1 MPTRIIVNEA
11 HTSRRSLFGGAG
23 PGAAAGPLSPLEP
36 SSANAPTR
44 RDHSPTGDVEAGI
57 GLRPATTATV
67 QQRNVKFTSPA
78 KVVGND
84 DATNSHN
91 NIGNNKK
98 LSPPSSSTSRKTIKL
113 KSSLFYKSKN
123 GNGNGRRALSK
134 EDIRA
139 STRLLGYL
147 FQSMT
152 SAVMLIS
159 VLKFFF
165 DGEWDSKSI
174 SDIVVTDQNDAQFW
188 LTPLGPVFRWKLFG
202 CVSQK
207 IFAVHSNLFSFG
219 ILICFRRFCDRPC
232 LAC

>member
-11 HTSRRSLFGGAG
+11 PTSRRSFFGGAG
-23 PGAAAGPLSPLEP
+23 HGAAAGPLSPLD
-36 SSANAPTR
+36 SSSPTAPTR
-44 RDHSPTGDVEAGI
+44 KDHSPTGDVEAGT
-57 GLRPATTATV
+57 GLRPAATAAV
-67 QQRNVKFTSPA
+67 QQRNVKFTSPT
-78 KVVGND
+78 KMVGGD
-84 DATNSHN
+84 DATNGHSN
-91 NIGNNKK
+91 VGNNKTIA
-98 LSPPSSSTSRKTIKL
+98 PPSSSTSRKTIKL

-165 DGEWDSKSI
+165 DGERENKSI
-174 SDIVVTDQNDAQFW
+174 SDIIDTEQNGAQFW

-202 CVSQK
+202 CVSLK
-207 IFAVHSNLFSFG
+207 IFAARSDLFSLGF
-219 ILICFRRFCDRPC
+219 
-232 LAC
+232 